1 MKHILSILL
10 FAALLAVASCSR
22 TDDARLAVA
31 ERQMAEHPDSAL
43 LTLRQIDASSLNRHN
58 TALYALLL
66 TQAQYKNDI
75 TATSDS
81 LINIALDYFSDGKRH
96 IECLIYKGAVLQE
109 LGEEQEAID
118 YLKKA
123 EAATSPTDNEMLGY
137 INMRLGNIYMNS
149 YIENNEDIAKY
160 KKALHHY
167 KLSGNKKYQLA
178 CLGTVGALYRAENMD
193 SAYYYI
199 NAAIKLAEELGN
211 SERIAYHKETLAR
224 AYFMDSLINKAKDVA
239 MDVLSYDVDVSDRVD
254 IYVDLIG
261 IYTTLGKP
269 DSAMLYSEQI
279 DTTGIHPS
287 QKVAMLMALTKLY
300 KDMGNFEKAFWVD
313 HRCFSL
319 VDSIQKSSHQSEL
332 YGLELRYD
340 KKEAEV
346 ANAKLSNRQLVLSLI
361 ILIMG
366 LLLVLAFAIV
376 KRWKVRNA
384 NCLMIISQLENES
397 EIIKLRSAKQEQK
410 SKKQTDEI
418 SKLSKESE
426 ALRNRLTRKDE
437 AEIQMREIINWQFC
451 NVNGLLAFAHECDK
465 RPAKFMK
472 EFLKTVQSAK
482 NRMSDSFWK
491 TMQDYVNLC
500 YDNLLK
506 KIATDYPKLTE
517 EDLMIIAMQKCGFTY
532 ISMTICM
539 GYKDVNYV
547 NVKKQRIAKK
557 IGTDETLAIFISQYI
572 NKLKTTQVYNKN
584 TFL

>member
-178 CLGTVGALYRAENMD
+178 CLGTIGALYRAENMD

-346 ANAKLSNRQLVLSLI
+346 ANAKLSNRQLVLSLNPLAE
-361 ILIMG
+361 LI
-366 LLLVLAFAIV
+366 
-376 KRWKVRNA
+376 
-384 NCLMIISQLENES
+384 
-397 EIIKLRSAKQEQK
+397 
-410 SKKQTDEI
+410 
-418 SKLSKESE
+418 
-426 ALRNRLTRKDE
+426 
-437 AEIQMREIINWQFC
+437 
-451 NVNGLLAFAHECDK
+451 
-465 RPAKFMK
+465 
-472 EFLKTVQSAK
+472 
-482 NRMSDSFWK
+482 
-491 TMQDYVNLC
+491 
-500 YDNLLK
+500 
-506 KIATDYPKLTE
+506 
-517 EDLMIIAMQKCGFTY
+517 
-532 ISMTICM
+532 
-539 GYKDVNYV
+539 
-547 NVKKQRIAKK
+547 
-557 IGTDETLAIFISQYI
+557 
-572 NKLKTTQVYNKN
+572 
-584 TFL
+584 

>member
-1 MKHILSILL
+1 MKHILLILL

-43 LTLRQIDASSLNRHN
+43 LTLRKIDATSLNRHN

-279 DTTGIHPS
+279 DTTAIHPS

-332 YGLELRYD
+332 YE
-340 KKEAEV
+340 
-346 ANAKLSNRQLVLSLI
+346 
-361 ILIMG
+361 
-366 LLLVLAFAIV
+366 
-376 KRWKVRNA
+376 VRNA

-482 NRMSDSFWK
+482 NRMSDSLWK

-532 ISMTICM
+532 IGMTICM